1 MTGTDI
7 KILDET
13 DSSTYSN
20 KLGKKIDDGYTVLGV
35 GISNYSLTNPQKS
48 PIETHYWAILSI

>member
-35 GISNYSLTNPQKS
+35 GVSNYSLTDANKR
-48 PIETHYWAILSI
+48 PIETHWWAILSK